1 MLNPVPVLKA
11 PTVTA
16 FDFGQQQGWDFKSH
30 GSAARAS
37 ALSQPAILLWSLL
50 DDSFLILYPE
60 TMRRKPK

>member
-1 MLNPVPVLKA
+1 M
-11 PTVTA
+11 VTA
-16 FDFGQQQGWDFKSH
+16 FDLGQQQGWDLKSH